1 MVDAVFYFKW
11 AAEQVKE
18 AESKGNGSATAGA
31 SGYTG
36 AEADNDEEGEDN
48 SGGEEEEGEDGVGE
62 DTTDG
67 DNAVDQNRG

>member
-31 SGYTG
+31 SGDTG
-36 AEADNDEEGEDN
+36 AEADNDEEGEDD
-48 SGGEEEEGEDGVGE
+48 SGGEEEEGEENKFLFSLSRLQSSLG
-62 DTTDG
+62 
-67 DNAVDQNRG
+67 